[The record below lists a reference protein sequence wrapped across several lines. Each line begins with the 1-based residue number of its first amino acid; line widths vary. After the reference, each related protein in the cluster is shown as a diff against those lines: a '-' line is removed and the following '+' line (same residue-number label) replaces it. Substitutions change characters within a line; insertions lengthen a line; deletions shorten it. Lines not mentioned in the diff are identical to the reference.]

1 MERAFGA
8 ETLGRLRR
16 RAEQASAAGQDTFAV
31 PEAAPVLERV
41 ALLSPPGPLRTEA
54 QAWPGAGAGYHRLV
68 RLAAR
73 AVAAFSGPG
82 PPGEA
87 VYGPKASGELEP
99 MLRLWPWVLAMPTT
113 IALTPL

>member
-1 MERAFGA
+1 MTPAVERGLGA

-54 QAWPGAGAGYHRLV
+54 PAWPGARGTSMGGGGCGLPPARGVGGPGGGGVQR
-68 RLAAR
+68 AR
-73 AVAAFSGPG
+73 ASGG
-82 PPGEA
+82 GRVRAEGVGRA
-87 VYGPKASGELEP
+87 GA
-99 MLRLWPWVLAMPTT
+99 
-113 IALTPL
+113 